1 MTQRK
6 ERLTVT
12 VDRAL
17 LDAAHEAVSAGRAES
32 VSAWV
37 SLALAERTAK
47 ERRLSA
53 LADAIA
59 SYEADFGEISR
70 QEMIEQARADRTS
83 AVVVRGSADRAR
95 VRRGRTGT
103 A

>member
-17 LDAAHEAVSAGRAES
+17 LDAAHAAVSSGRAES

-37 SLALAERTAK
+37 SLALAERSAK

-53 LADAIA
+53 LAGAVA
-59 SYEADFGEISR
+59 AYEADFGVITE
-70 QEMIEQARADRTS
+70 QELVEQVRGDGTA
-83 AVVVRGSADRAR
+83 AVVVRGSATPH
-95 VRRGRTGT
+95 RRRHRGKG
-103 A
+103 AA